1 MKRVD
6 VAILGAGPA
15 GLFAAHGFLGS
26 GLEVLLVDRGV
37 EPSKRTHIGFGV
49 GGAGA
54 YSDGKLNLT
63 PKIGGD
69 PASIGRTG
77 EQIQPYIDRVDE
89 TFTDFGA
96 PEQYSGEDPDAL
108 AGLHKSAG
116 RYGIEF
122 ISGRQRHIGTASLRQ
137 IIDRFYQHLLS
148 SGTLVSLDNRIQ
160 RIERRGDRFVL
171 EGGEEVE
178 ARYVIAAPGRAGAYW
193 LREEAAR
200 LGIATEYGPIDVG
213 VRVEFPAELYAPIER
228 VMYDAKLR
236 VRTATYDDLVRTFC
250 TNPRGFVVKE
260 DYEEFCLV
268 NGHAEN
274 VDKTGNTNFALLSH
288 IELTDPVEDT
298 TEYGRAIAK
307 LATTIGGGR
316 PIIQRLKDLKQG
328 RRSTAERLG
337 RVTIAPTLAD
347 ATPGD
352 VSMALPSR
360 VVVSLLEALEQ
371 LDNIMPGLTSDNTF
385 LYAPE
390 IKFYDTRY
398 PVSQSMETAV
408 PRFYVAGD
416 ASGHCR
422 GIVYSALTG
431 LIAAEGIRRGEGES
445 TGGSSR

>member
-1 MKRVD
+1 MKRAD

-15 GLFAAHGFLGS
+15 GLFAAEALLKS
-26 GLEVLLVDRGV
+26 GLETVLVDRGE
-37 EPSKRTHIGFGV
+37 EPSRRTHLAFGV

-69 PASIGRTG
+69 PSTIGRNDA
-77 EQIQPYIDRVDE
+77 EVQRYIDRVDAV
-89 TFTDFGA
+89 FTAFGA
-96 PEQYSGEDPDAL
+96 PEKYSGEDLDSL
-108 AGLHKSAG
+108 AELKKAAS

-122 ISGRQRHIGTASLRQ
+122 ISGRQRHMGTGAVRQ
-137 IIDRFYQHLLS
+137 TIERFYQHLLS
-148 SGTLVSLDNRIQ
+148 GGVRTSLGNQIQTVSQTKDGFTLRGIEDVS
-160 RIERRGDRFVL
+160 
-171 EGGEEVE
+171 
-178 ARYVIAAPGRAGAYW
+178 ARYLVAAPGRAGAYW

-200 LGIATEYGPIDVG
+200 LGIKTQYGPIDVG
-213 VRVEFPAELYAPIER
+213 VRVEFPAEIYAPIER

-236 VRTATYDDLVRTFC
+236 VRTRTYDDMVRTFC
-250 TNPRGFVVKE
+250 TNPRGFVVRE
-260 DYEEFCLV
+260 SYDEFSLV

-274 VDKTGNTNFALLSH
+274 DEKTGNTNFALLSH
-288 IELTDPVEDT
+288 IELTNPVEDT

-316 PIIQRLKDLKQG
+316 PILQRLKDLKQG
-328 RRSTAERLG
+328 RRSTVERL
-337 RVTIAPTLAD
+337 RRATISPTLAD

-352 VSMALPSR
+352 LSMALPGR
-360 VVVSLLEALEQ
+360 VLMNLLEGLDQ
-371 LDNIMPGLTSDNTF
+371 LDNILPGLTADNTF

-398 PVSQSMETAV
+398 PVNPSMETEI
-408 PRFYVAGD
+408 PGFFVAGD

-431 LIAAEGIRRGEGES
+431 LIAAEAIREREGV
-445 TGGSSR
+445 

>member
-1 MKRVD
+1 MRRTD

-15 GLFAAHGFLGS
+15 GLFAAEALLGS
-26 GLEVLLVDRGV
+26 GLEAILIDRGE
-37 EPSKRTHIGFGV
+37 EPSKRTHLSFGV

-69 PASIGRTG
+69 PASLGRDSV
-77 EQIQPYIDRVDE
+77 EIQRYIDRVDA
-89 TFTDFGA
+89 TFTRFGA
-96 PEQYSGEDPDAL
+96 PEKYSGEDEAAL
-108 AGLHKSAG
+108 AELKNTASS
-116 RYGIEF
+116 YGIEF
-122 ISGRQRHIGTASLRQ
+122 ISGRQRHLGTASVRQ
-137 IIDRFYQHLLS
+137 IIDRFYHHLVEQGTVLS
-148 SGTLVSLDNRIQ
+148 LENRVQ
-160 RIERRGDRFVL
+160 QIEREGDCFRL
-171 EGGEEVE
+171 QGAETVE
-178 ARYVIAAPGRAGAYW
+178 TRYLIAAPGRAGAYW

-200 LGIATEYGPIDVG
+200 LGIDTEYGPIDVG
-213 VRVEFPAELYAPIER
+213 MRVEFPAEIYEPIER

-236 VRTATYDDLVRTFC
+236 VRTPTHDDMVRTFC

-260 DYEEFCLV
+260 TYEEFCLV

-274 VDKTGNTNFALLSH
+274 EEKTGNTNFALLSH

-316 PIIQRLKDLKQG
+316 PIVQRLKDLKQG
-328 RRSTAERLG
+328 RRSTTDRLQ
-337 RVTIAPTLAD
+337 RATISPTLKE

-352 VSMALPSR
+352 IAMALPNR
-360 VVVSLLEALEQ
+360 VVVNLLEGLDQ
-371 LDNIMPGLTSDNTF
+371 LSNVMPGLTADNTF

-398 PVSQSMETAV
+398 PVNGSMETAI
-408 PRFYVAGD
+408 PSLFVAGD

-431 LIAAEGIRRGEGES
+431 LIAAEAIREREGV
-445 TGGSSR
+445 

>member
-1 MKRVD
+1 MRRAD

-15 GLFAAHGFLGS
+15 GLFAAEALLGS
-26 GLEVLLVDRGV
+26 GLETILIDRGA
-37 EPSKRTHIGFGV
+37 EPSNRAHLSFGV

-69 PASIGRTG
+69 PASLGRNG
-77 EQIQPYIDRVDE
+77 MEIQRYIDRVDAI
-89 TFTDFGA
+89 FSSFGA
-96 PEQYSGEDPDAL
+96 LEKYYGEDAAAL
-108 AGLHKSAG
+108 AELKKTASC
-116 RYGIEF
+116 YGIEF
-122 ISGRQRHIGTASLRQ
+122 ISGKQRHLGTASVRQ
-137 IIDRFYQHLLS
+137 IIDRFYHHLVEG
-148 SGTLVSLDNRIQ
+148 GTLTSLENRIQ
-160 RIERRGDRFVL
+160 RIERKDDRFL
-171 EGGEEVE
+171 LHGAETIET
-178 ARYVIAAPGRAGAYW
+178 RYLIAAPGRAGAYW
-193 LREEAAR
+193 LREEAAK

-213 VRVEFPAELYAPIER
+213 VRVEFPAEIYAPIEQ

-236 VRTATYDDLVRTFC
+236 VRTATYDDMVRTFC

-260 DYEEFCLV
+260 PYEEFCLV

-274 VDKTGNTNFALLSH
+274 EEKTTNTNFALLSH

-328 RRSTAERLG
+328 RRSTADRLR
-337 RVTIAPTLAD
+337 RVTISPTLSD

-352 VSMALPSR
+352 ISMALPDR
-360 VVVSLLEALEQ
+360 VAVNLLEGLDQ
-371 LDNIMPGLTSDNTF
+371 LDNIMPGLTADNTF
-385 LYAPE
+385 LYVPE

-398 PVSQSMETAV
+398 PVSSSMETAV
-408 PRFYVAGD
+408 PGFYVAGD

-431 LIAAEGIRRGEGES
+431 LIAAEAIRKRE
-445 TGGSSR
+445 RV

>member
-1 MKRVD
+1 VRRAD

-15 GLFAAHGFLGS
+15 GLFAAEALLGS
-26 GLEVLLVDRGV
+26 GLEVILIDRGE
-37 EPSKRTHIGFGV
+37 EPSKRTHLSFGV

-69 PASIGRTG
+69 PASLGRDG
-77 EQIQPYIDRVDE
+77 VEIQQYIDRVDA
-89 TFTDFGA
+89 TFTRFGA
-96 PEQYSGEDPDAL
+96 PEKYSGEDEAAL
-108 AGLHKSAG
+108 AELKKTASS
-116 RYGIEF
+116 YGIEF
-122 ISGRQRHIGTASLRQ
+122 ISGRQRHMGTASVRQ
-137 IIDRFYQHLLS
+137 IIDRFYHHLVEQGTVLS
-148 SGTLVSLDNRIQ
+148 LENRVQ
-160 RIERRGDRFVL
+160 QIEREGDCFRL
-171 EGGEEVE
+171 HGAETVE
-178 ARYVIAAPGRAGAYW
+178 TRYLIAAPGRAGAYW

-200 LGIATEYGPIDVG
+200 LGIDTEYGPIDVG
-213 VRVEFPAELYAPIER
+213 MRVEFPAEIYAPIER

-236 VRTATYDDLVRTFC
+236 VRTPTHDDMVRTFC

-260 DYEEFCLV
+260 TYEEFCLV

-274 VDKTGNTNFALLSH
+274 EEKTGNTNFALLSH

-328 RRSTAERLG
+328 RRSTTDRLQ
-337 RVTIAPTLAD
+337 RVTISPTLKE

-352 VSMALPSR
+352 IAMALPSR
-360 VVVSLLEALEQ
+360 VVVNLLEGLDQ
-371 LDNIMPGLTSDNTF
+371 LANVMPGLTADNTF

-398 PVSQSMETAV
+398 PVNGSMETAI
-408 PRFYVAGD
+408 PSLFVAGD

-431 LIAAEGIRRGEGES
+431 LIAAEAIREREGV
-445 TGGSSR
+445 

>member
-1 MKRVD
+1 M
-6 VAILGAGPA
+6 
-15 GLFAAHGFLGS
+15 
-26 GLEVLLVDRGV
+26 
-37 EPSKRTHIGFGV
+37 
-49 GGAGA
+49 
-54 YSDGKLNLT
+54 
-63 PKIGGD
+63 
-69 PASIGRTG
+69 
-77 EQIQPYIDRVDE
+77 
-89 TFTDFGA
+89 
-96 PEQYSGEDPDAL
+96 
-108 AGLHKSAG
+108 
-116 RYGIEF
+116 
-122 ISGRQRHIGTASLRQ
+122 
-137 IIDRFYQHLLS
+137 
-148 SGTLVSLDNRIQ
+148 SLDNRIQ
-160 RIERRGDRFVL
+160 RIERKGERFVL
-171 EGGEEVE
+171 QGAEDIE
-178 ARYVIAAPGRAGAYW
+178 ARCVIAAPGRAGAYW
-193 LREEAAR
+193 LREEAGR
-200 LGIATEYGPIDVG
+200 LGIVTEYGPIDVG

-260 DYEEFCLV
+260 AYEEFCLV

-274 VDKTGNTNFALLSH
+274 VEKTGNTNFALLSH

-328 RRSTAERLG
+328 RRSTAERLA
-337 RVTIAPTLAD
+337 RVPIAPTLAD

-371 LDNIMPGLTSDNTF
+371 LNNIMPGLTSDNTF

-398 PVSQSMETAV
+398 SVSRSMETAV

-431 LIAAEGIRRGEGES
+431 LIAAEAIRRGECGP
-445 TGGSSR
+445 TADPSR